1 MRIYS
6 QWLTGVSHRH
16 RSGFIFREVLK
27 MALSI
32 AASISSLVSKVKQ
45 EYNLR
50 PASFLVIEAYNQ
62 QIQDIF
68 DKALSNDAFICW
80 QIARDQSGNIVNIIK
95 YSDNSILAVH
105 LDVPESHMRTN
116 INCRV
121 NWDSG
126 LSIDEYIAEHIK

>member
-1 MRIYS
+1 
-6 QWLTGVSHRH
+6 
-16 RSGFIFREVLK
+16 

-45 EYNLR
+45 EYSLR
-50 PASFLVIEAYNQ
+50 PAGFLVIEEYNQ
-62 QIQDIF
+62 QIQGIF
-68 DKALSNDAFICW
+68 DKALSNDAFVCW
-80 QIARDQSGNIVNIIK
+80 QIARDQSGNIVNLIK

-121 NWDSG
+121 NWDDG
-126 LSIDEYIAEHIK
+126 LSIDEYIDEYIK

>member
-1 MRIYS
+1 
-6 QWLTGVSHRH
+6 
-16 RSGFIFREVLK
+16 

-45 EYNLR
+45 EYSLR
-50 PASFLVIEAYNQ
+50 PAGFLVIEEYNQ

-68 DKALSNDAFICW
+68 DKALSNDAFVCW
-80 QIARDQSGNIVNIIK
+80 HTARDRSGNIVNLIK
-95 YSDNSILAVH
+95 YSDNSILAIH

-121 NWDSG
+121 NWYDG
-126 LSIDEYIAEHIK
+126 LSLDEYINEYIK

>member
-1 MRIYS
+1 
-6 QWLTGVSHRH
+6 
-16 RSGFIFREVLK
+16 

-45 EYNLR
+45 EYSLR
-50 PASFLVIEAYNQ
+50 PAGFLVIEEYNQ

-68 DKALSNDAFICW
+68 DKALSNAAFICW
-80 QIARDQSGNIVNIIK
+80 QIARDRSGNIVNLIK

-121 NWDSG
+121 NWDNG
-126 LSIDEYIAEHIK
+126 LSIDEYIVEYIK